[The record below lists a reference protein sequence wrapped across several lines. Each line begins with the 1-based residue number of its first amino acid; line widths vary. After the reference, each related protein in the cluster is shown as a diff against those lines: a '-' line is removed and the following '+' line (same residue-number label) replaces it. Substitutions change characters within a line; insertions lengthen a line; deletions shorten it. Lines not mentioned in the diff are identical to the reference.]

1 MYKQKNLR
9 ENTKLKFQVGDK
21 TRLAL
26 AVHKFQKW

>member
-9 ENTKLKFQVGDK
+9 KNTKLKIQVVDK
-21 TRLAL
+21 IRLAL